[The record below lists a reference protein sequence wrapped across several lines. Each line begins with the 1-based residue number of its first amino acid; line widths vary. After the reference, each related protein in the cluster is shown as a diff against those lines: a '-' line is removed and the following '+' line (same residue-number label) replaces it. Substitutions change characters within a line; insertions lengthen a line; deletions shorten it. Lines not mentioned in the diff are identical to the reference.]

1 MGDMPAENTTKPLH
15 VLIAGAGI
23 GGLSAAIA
31 LRQQGHQVDIF
42 EQSKLSQET
51 GAAIHLAS
59 NCNGLLRRMGLFAED
74 IGGVEC
80 TDVIEYLPH
89 NGQLKYHIPA
99 KKMGEKLWAHP
110 WHLVHRAH
118 LHTALR
124 EMALDPNGKGP
135 AAKLHLASRVQ
146 KLDAANATITLED
159 GTEFQ
164 GDLLIGADGVH
175 SRARACI
182 PGGDLKA
189 FDSGKSAFRFLIP
202 TESLQG
208 DPKTADVLKPS
219 TLTMW
224 IGEDRR
230 VIMYPCINNTMMNFV
245 CIHPS
250 VESQADTGD
259 EGTLCSLKLYFL
271 QRIDTDHF
279 HSWMATDW

>member
-1 MGDMPAENTTKPLH
+1 MGDISTENTRKPLH

-59 NCNGLLRRMGLFAED
+59 NCNGLLRRMGLMAEQ

-89 NGQLKYHIPA
+89 NGQIKYHIPA

-146 KLDAANATITLED
+146 KLD

-202 TESLQG
+202 TETLES
-208 DPKTADVLKPS
+208 DPKTAAVLKPS

-259 EGTLCSLKLYFL
+259 EGMLCPNDDKNPMNQY
-271 QRIDTDHF
+271 
-279 HSWMATDW
+279 